1 MMEKLLSWE
10 LPPTGQSFL
19 NVVLLWIGFALLVG
33 LAARLLVPGRRGRSA
48 WMTFIIGVTG
58 GCLGPL
64 LVTTFF
70 PIEME
75 TFNPIGLFGFLV
87 SVASAAAAL
96 ILFQLTMWIFPPK
109 PPKEKE

>member
-1 MMEKLLSWE
+1 MLEKLLSWE

-19 NVVLLWIGFALLVG
+19 NVVLIWIGFALLIG
-33 LAARLLVPGRRGRSA
+33 LTARTLIPGKRGRSA
-48 WMTFIIGVTG
+48 WMTFIIGLTG
-58 GCLGPL
+58 ACLGPL

-70 PIEME
+70 PIDLE

-87 SVASAAAAL
+87 SVISAAVAL
-96 ILFQLTMWIFPPK
+96 ILFHLTMLIFPPK